1 MNPCSSKI
9 EIYYS
14 VHVYFLVE
22 CNREREKE
30 KMAEEVDKEVARIH
44 LLGIY

>member
-14 VHVYFLVE
+14 VHVYFLIE
-22 CNREREKE
+22 CDRKMWERKN
-30 KMAEEVDKEVARIH
+30 
-44 LLGIY
+44 GGGSW